1 MLKDPENIDAASGK
15 DADLFPEGPGFS
27 FERESPDIPEADHSY
42 SSKDEFP
49 IPISPVIHAALRAL
63 YTGGPKSRW
72 TADDHGRPFFRYE
85 SRDGNIVFFCSP
97 PPDFAN
103 RFHLSKAIYYTPRL
117 GFIYAGSL
125 WDSVKKLSVETA
137 DIFLILMSR
146 IAQLRSP
153 EKDIARISLN
163 EISRFRGVRVR
174 HGSSRK
180 LFRDFRD
187 EVLRIADMRL
197 KMFWRDY
204 TRGGTIGF
212 GVRRPDRLLD
222 IVDIQY
228 KDDKD
233 SWTAFR
239 YRCGQALSHFLNPE
253 GLRWIGYYSRSLLR
267 LSPYHEAMTKKL
279 GTYWILTGVAA
290 GKKGSQPRATPLT
303 ILEFCGEDVNWRNPG
318 QTVDSF
324 IESHRRL
331 EELGILD
338 EAIIPEPPNRIKG
351 YFRKWLETP
360 ITVRL
365 SEQIWK
371 IGPARKKPASLR
383 NRRAAAR
390 QLPQPLLP
398 LSIPDSSGQIAED
411 PALIKKFR
419 TDYMLRQTELAR
431 HLGISCQTLS
441 NYERGL
447 RPLPQEIAAAV
458 LELWKKKALLGQ
470 K

>member
-27 FERESPDIPEADHSY
+27 FERESPDIPEADHPY

-458 LELWKKKALLGQ
+458 LEVWKKKALLGQ